1 MARSR
6 NIKPGLFDNEILGE
20 ADPIYTVLFA
30 GLWTLADREGRL
42 EDRPARIK
50 KNILGYRDVDP
61 FKLLAWLDDESFIK
75 RYSVNGEKY
84 IQILKWKKHQNPHH
98 KEVSSV
104 IPEVP
109 KCNLNGKTDQKQQ
122 DSHTQSMHESSMSH
136 EQVMENASCPTDSL
150 NLIPDSLNL
159 IPSSEC
165 QPSVNQLRPRLV
177 EVFEFWRNAMEK
189 SGTTK
194 LDSKRKSKIEQ
205 RLRDGYTVEQIKR
218 AIINCSKTPHNMGQN
233 DRGQKYNDIEL
244 ICRDAANLERF
255 MESNPD
261 QAAGQVHSIQQDD
274 TSWGSNIQ
282 HAYIPNQQKVLGNE

>member
-50 KNILGYRDVDP
+50 KNILGYRNVDP
-61 FKLLAWLDDESFIK
+61 CKLLTWLDHESFIK
-75 RYSVNGEKY
+75 RYSVNGEKF

-104 IPEVP
+104 IPEIP
-109 KCNLNGKTDQKQQ
+109 KCNLNEKTEQTQQ
-122 DSHTQSMHESSMSH
+122 DSHDQAMHESSMGY
-136 EQVMENASCPTDSL
+136 EQPMENASCPTDSL

-165 QPSVNQLRPRLV
+165 QPSVNHIDIDINN
-177 EVFEFWRNAMEK
+177 VFEFWKDAMKK
-189 SGTTK
+189 SGATK
-194 LDSKRKSKIEQ
+194 LDSKRRTAIKS
-205 RLRDGYTVEQIKR
+205 RLGDGYTTEQIKQ
-218 AIINCSKTPHNMGQN
+218 AITNCSKTPHNMGEN
-233 DRGQKYNDIEL
+233 DRGQKFNDIEL
-244 ICRDAANLERF
+244 ICRNASNLERF
-255 MESNPD
+255 IESNPEKANCS
-261 QAAGQVHSIQQDD
+261 QQIQHDD
-274 TSWGSNIQ
+274 ISWGQSIS
-282 HAYIPNQQKVLGNE
+282 HPYIPNQQKVLGNE